1 MRCLLLIALFCSST
15 LAQVA
20 TPENPVY
27 VDDSTAASDALSR
40 LETLERQGSMSEAVR
55 AVQELLDLQGNRLL
69 AVDSD
74 PRRYRS
80 VRSVIHERIVSDAE
94 LLEAYREA
102 QEPQARRQLE
112 RGAFERI
119 CQSRFL
125 TPTGF
130 EAALRVA
137 QMQLERA
144 AFNASLIT
152 LSELETHPDFAH
164 RRDEAAALLAMLAP
178 YLDPAPE
185 EILDRWGVSVRL
197 PPIEPPPGVNL
208 PFIGPTR
215 PGYDTHI
222 EGIIPRPLTSADL
235 SPKEQQVTDPDQL
248 RFTRQRGVSDDGIYG
263 WALPSVVD
271 DVIYTNDS
279 DHITAWDRFTLR
291 QKWQVSRTEP
301 SSDNLFSRRDV
312 RRRQSRRIEDSSE
325 VTIADDRLLAITG
338 LAVSGTRQG
347 DARLHCLERETGAV
361 LWSVDPAGLDPRLEG
376 ASLRGPAVVVEGTVV
391 VALRKWARER
401 RTVSVYLVG
410 LDFET
415 GLLRWAR
422 LIGSAGALP
431 FQTAGRFPERM
442 TAHRG
447 VVYRSD
453 EIGVIAAVEVDTG
466 RPRWVRKFDS
476 FKLYDNDIRPP
487 FSSSGPIIDGERI
500 ISIEPNHERIV
511 ALDAAT
517 GTVLGS
523 MNAVRM
529 ASPNYLLVA
538 SDQLVAIGDHQ
549 IAWTRLSDFPNGQVR
564 ASDAMVSPPIVGR
577 VAVADGSIVIPRNGL
592 LTTLDL
598 ETRKERTREI
608 DEPGN
613 LLALDGQLLATDDSQ
628 LHSYMVWD
636 VASQLLQARLKQDPS
651 NPAPAATLAELAF
664 RANRFDQIVEPV
676 DRALDAIRRL
686 PLEHEETRRSLF
698 QSVLGM
704 LDPATAA
711 RLETPDEESRVPKIG
726 DTSLLWALTERLEA
740 LAETPEE
747 MVSHRLVEAFLR
759 DAAGDIAGTIESL
772 QSILSDPFLA
782 SSFWRGGQ
790 LTIRADLEAT
800 RRIRQTLVDKGWGA
814 YADFEREAR
823 AQQAALAPG
832 ADPQQLESLAL
843 AYPFSTVAPGFWL
856 EAAKD
861 RDPGTASRNLLAG
874 IRSLETLRSL
884 GAPVD
889 SRVGGELFGLAV
901 QYLVEQGRES
911 EARRLLDSRLR
922 TFAGLQLTV
931 HHQPVS
937 VEDLLGSAS
946 APAVSRARA
955 RIGLV
960 IDIAAEPELK
970 QGRVLV
976 PAMPGARPPLV
987 DRVLLASPS
996 GRTIRL
1002 LSLADDGDLVERWT
1016 RKAAFEPILL
1026 EMTEGDA
1033 LIAWLDPQGTR
1044 IESIEIESGIT
1055 RWESRPLEP
1064 AGGLDGINRPSMLSG
1079 FITPLEGRVLAEQV
1093 LIVGDEHLLGI
1104 VERTG
1109 RVVTLDRQTGR
1120 TVWNGQSDVKRVFD
1134 VALGSGVLVVAG
1146 TAPDDAD
1153 NWKTT
1158 IITLDART
1166 GEVASRLDDAPGSV
1180 RWVRMSRG
1188 QKLIAGLGRGLIC
1201 VDLSESQVRWMLSEE
1216 PAISSI
1222 DAWVFDDRLYILDQN
1237 RSLWN
1242 VDAASGRLIRPE
1254 LETRGRLIDRVGIQV
1269 RQVDGQVIFTSGS
1282 GMLIFNEHN
1291 DLVGIDV
1298 FDAVGALIPSETGE
1312 TVTAM
1317 INSAPVQSPD
1327 GLSSYMLYFMANDSG
1342 RLLASYLVRTHA
1354 TPETITLLD
1363 GKVLISAGEATL
1375 VIDAPAQR

>member
-1 MRCLLLIALFCSST
+1 MRCLLLIALFCSSS

-27 VDDSTAASDALSR
+27 VDDSTAARDALSR
-40 LETLERQGSMSEAVR
+40 LESLERQGSMPEAVR
-55 AVQELLDLQGNRLL
+55 SVQELLDEQGNRLL

-74 PRRYRS
+74 PSRYRS
-80 VRSVIHERIVSDAE
+80 VRVAIHERIVSDTE

-102 QEPQARRQLE
+102 QEPQARRLLE

-119 CQSRFL
+119 SQSRFL

-137 QMQLERA
+137 QLQLERA

-152 LSELETHPDFAH
+152 LAELETHPDFAL
-164 RRDEAAALLAMLAP
+164 RRDEAASVLALLAP
-178 YLDPAPE
+178 YLDPQPE
-185 EILDRWGVSVRL
+185 ELLDRWGVSARS
-197 PPIEPPPGVNL
+197 PSIEPPPGVNI

-215 PGYDTHI
+215 PGYNTHI

-235 SPKEQQVTDPDQL
+235 SPKEQQVADPDQL
-248 RFTRQRGVSDDGIYG
+248 RFTRQQGLSDDGIYG

-301 SSDNLFSRRDV
+301 SSDNLFSRRDI
-312 RRRQSRRIEDSSE
+312 RRRQSRRIEDSAE
-325 VTIADDRLLAITG
+325 VTISDDRLLAITG
-338 LAVSGTRQG
+338 LAVSGSRQG
-347 DARLHCLERETGAV
+347 DARLHCLDRETGAV
-361 LWSVDPAGLDPRLEG
+361 LWSVDPAGLDPRLDG
-376 ASLRGPAVVVEGTVV
+376 ASLRGPAVAIEGTVV

-410 LDFET
+410 LDLET
-415 GLLRWAR
+415 GMLRWTQ
-422 LIGSAGALP
+422 LLGSAGALP

-442 TAHRG
+442 AADRG

-453 EIGVIAAVEVDTG
+453 EIGVIAAVEIDTG

-476 FKLYDNDIRPP
+476 FKLYDNDVRPP
-487 FSSSGPIIDGERI
+487 FSSSGPIVDGGRI

-511 ALDAAT
+511 ALDAVT
-517 GTVLGS
+517 GAVLGS

-529 ASPNYLLVA
+529 ANPNYLLVA
-538 SDQLVAIGDHQ
+538 GDQLVAVGEHQ
-549 IAWTRLSDFPNGQVR
+549 IAWTGLADFPDGQVR

-577 VAVADGSIVIPRNGL
+577 VTVADGSIVIPRNGL

-664 RANRFDQIVEPV
+664 RANRFGQIVEPV
-676 DRALDAIRRL
+676 DLALEAIRRQ
-686 PLEHEETRRSLF
+686 PREHEETRKSLF
-698 QSVLGM
+698 QSVLAM
-704 LDPATAA
+704 LDPETAA
-711 RLETPDEESRVPKIG
+711 RRETADDESRVPKIA

-747 MVSHRLVEAFLR
+747 MVSHKLVEASLR
-759 DAAGDIAGTIESL
+759 EAAGDIAGTIESL
-772 QSILSDPFLA
+772 QSILGDQFLA

-800 RRIRQTLVDKGWGA
+800 RRIRQTLVDKGWNA

-832 ADPQQLESLAL
+832 ADTRQLESLAL
-843 AYPFSTVAPGFWL
+843 AYPFSTVAPEFWL
-856 EAAKD
+856 EAAEAG
-861 RDPGTASRNLLAG
+861 DPGDAPRKLLAG
-874 IRSLETLRSL
+874 IRSLELLRQL

-889 SRVGGELFGLAV
+889 SQVGGELFGLAV
-901 QYLVEQGRES
+901 EALARQGREG
-911 EARRLLDSRLR
+911 EARQLLDSRSR
-922 TFAGLQLTV
+922 TFADLQLTIR
-931 HHQPVS
+931 HQPVS
-937 VEDLLGSAS
+937 VEDLLGSGS
-946 APAVSRARA
+946 TPSQSRTRA
-955 RIGLV
+955 RIGLA
-960 IDIAAEPELK
+960 IDGTAEPGLE

-976 PAMPGARPPLV
+976 PAMSGARPPLT

-996 GRTIRL
+996 GRTIRM
-1002 LSLADDGDLVERWT
+1002 LALTDDGDLVERWT
-1016 RKAAFEPILL
+1016 RQAAFEPILL
-1026 EMTEGDA
+1026 EMTDNDA
-1033 LIAWLDPQGTR
+1033 LIAWLDPEGTR
-1044 IESIEIESGIT
+1044 IESIKIEDGLT

-1064 AGGLDGINRPSMLSG
+1064 AGGLDGLNRPSMLSG
-1079 FITPLEGRVLAEQV
+1079 FITPLEGRVLTEQT
-1093 LIVGDEHLLGI
+1093 LIVGDDHLLGL

-1120 TVWNGQSDVKRVFD
+1120 TIWNGQSAVERVFD
-1134 VALGSGVLVVAG
+1134 VALGSGALVIAG
-1146 TAPDDAD
+1146 TAPDEAE

-1158 IITLDART
+1158 IVTLDART

-1180 RWVRMSRG
+1180 RWVRMGRG
-1188 QKLIAGLGRGLIC
+1188 QELIAGLGRGLIC
-1201 VDLSESQVRWMLSEE
+1201 IDLDESQVRWMLSEE

-1222 DAWVFDDRLYILDQN
+1222 DAWVFDDRLYVLDQN
-1237 RSLWN
+1237 RSLWH
-1242 VDAASGRLIRPE
+1242 VDTASGRLLRPE

-1269 RQVDGQVIFTSGS
+1269 RQVDGRVIFTSGS
-1282 GMLIFNEHN
+1282 GMLVFNEQN

-1298 FDAVGALIPSETGE
+1298 FDAVGALIPSEPGE
-1312 TVTAM
+1312 TITAM
-1317 INSAPVQSPD
+1317 IDSAPVRSPD
-1327 GLSSYMLYFMANDSG
+1327 GLSSYGLYFMANDSG
-1342 RLLASYLVRTHA
+1342 RLLASYPVRTQA

-1375 VIDAPAQR
+1375 VIDAPVQR